1 MKILLLLLLTWS
13 CALAA
18 PAGWDKPHRGEGPL
32 GECVT
37 NGHWTLKVGPVTY
50 VDSLTDYEK
59 LDWKAFE
66 AGQRE
71 AHLKFL
77 KESVFAK
84 HQRVC
89 LVTVEA
95 KNLSGEPR
103 DFGMTSPAWRLR
115 CDDGQTFA
123 PSTHNQLVAMRHL
136 KTGMA
141 KDAPLGGGKTGK
153 GTLVFFIP
161 DYDQAGAL
169 FFESLRHSHDG
180 ESQSLVVNIGKVKGP
195 QGKGQQNATVFSAP
209 AKGKPGSAEK
219 PLEAKGPAGSWVSNG
234 HWQIRISALADV
246 TTMQEYEQLPW
257 TKRLTSEDGQKHFDY
272 MKKYVFRNDKKRQH
286 VVLVTLEAKNL
297 TADKLHFGVSQ
308 PNWRLSAS
316 DGKERGSGL
325 HNQVVASWAL
335 EGGIPRDTLV
345 NAGAGS
351 GGTLVFFL
359 PEGVTPEALHF
370 TALRHS
376 EHGETG
382 SLRLLLK

>member
-1 MKILLLLLLTWS
+1 MRVLLLLLLASTW
-13 CALAA
+13 ALAA
-18 PAGWDKPHRGEGPL
+18 PGGWDKPHRGEGPA

-37 NGHWTLKVGPVTY
+37 NGHWTLKVGPVAY
-50 VDSLTDYEK
+50 ANDLAEYEK
-59 LDWKAFE
+59 LDWKPFE
-66 AGQRE
+66 AGKRE
-71 AHLKFL
+71 AHMKFL
-77 KESVFAK
+77 KESVFGK
-84 HQRVC
+84 HLRVC
-89 LVTVEA
+89 LVPVEA

-103 DFGMTSPAWRLR
+103 DFGVTSPNWRLR

-123 PSTHNQLVAMRHL
+123 PSTFNQLVAMRHL
-136 KTGMA
+136 KSGMP

-180 ESQSLVVNIGKVKGP
+180 ETQSLVVNIGKVKSPKG
-195 QGKGQQNATVFSAP
+195 QGQQNATVFATP
-209 AKGKPGSAEK
+209 AKGKPGSAQK

-234 HWQIRISALADV
+234 HWQMRVSKLADV
-246 TTMQEYEQLPW
+246 TTMEEYEKLPW
-257 TKRLTSEDGQKHFDY
+257 TKRLTSEDGQKHFAY
-272 MKKYVFRNDKKRQH
+272 MRKYVFQDGKKRQH
-286 VVLVTLEAKNL
+286 VILVTLEAKNL
-297 TADKLHFGVSQ
+297 TSDKLHFGVSQ
-308 PNWRLSAS
+308 PNWRLTAS

-359 PEGVTPEALHF
+359 PVGVTPESLHF

-376 EHGETG
+376 KHGETA
-382 SLRLLLK
+382 SLQLLLK